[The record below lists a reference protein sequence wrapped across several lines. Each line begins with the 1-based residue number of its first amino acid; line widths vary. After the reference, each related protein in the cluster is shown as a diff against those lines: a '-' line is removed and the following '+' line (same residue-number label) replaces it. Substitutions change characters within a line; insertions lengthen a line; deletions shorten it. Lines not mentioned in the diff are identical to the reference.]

1 MQAQCI
7 FGGQYALTIL
17 AVTNVQDFPHFLCSL
32 QNPYP
37 FTTHDHLP
45 IPPPSLVL
53 IASSN
58 NIKMNQAYISH
69 KVPSF
74 LQSTVWPVAH
84 EIGSESYG
92 NVYVFRNTINA

>member
-1 MQAQCI
+1 MSKI
-7 FGGQYALTIL
+7 FLIFSVPYKILTHSLHMII
-17 AVTNVQDFPHFLCSL
+17 FP
-32 QNPYP
+32 Y
-37 FTTHDHLP
+37 
-45 IPPPSLVL
+45 PPPSLVL